1 MEELTQEVASEPE
14 VASPEP
20 EQEEQ
25 EQSQEFDY
33 SPSFLEGEA
42 EPQARAPMGYDQ
54 RQDQQWSPQQ
64 VQAYNQYMRQ
74 QQQQQPQTPNTL
86 DRFIQNPDGTISE
99 IAGYTAHQVAQSL
112 LAQSYGPMAAQ
123 MNEFVQG
130 QARYHTAVADDK
142 IRGMYKEKFAKDETF
157 AGNKRIQ
164 ARVDGAIRGLREQ
177 AIMMAHRG
185 DPSGFQIF
193 NNPTFA
199 EATLAL
205 AKIIEGTKPG
215 SSGSAPVPRVERTSP
230 ATKKQSIELDPDT
243 EAAISRFGPDFR
255 DRYLKAQEEQSKHN
269 DFQG

>member
-1 MEELTQEVASEPE
+1 MEELEQDVVEEQPSVDAEPE
-14 VASPEP
+14 AEAPEP
-20 EQEEQ
+20 
-25 EQSQEFDY
+25 SQEFDY
-33 SPSFLEGEA
+33 DPPFLAEE
-42 EPQARAPMGYDQ
+42 EPQRQEQ
-54 RQDQQWSPQQ
+54 RGRESYGEQQWSPQQ

-74 QQQQQPQTPNTL
+74 MQAPQQQGPNTL

-99 IAGYTAHQVAQSL
+99 IAGHAAQQVAQSL

-142 IRGMYKEKFAKDETF
+142 IRGMYKERFAKDETF

-164 ARVDGAIRGLREQ
+164 ARVDSAIRGLRAQ
-177 AIMMAHRG
+177 AVDMARRG

-205 AKIIEGTKPG
+205 AKIIEGAKPG
-215 SSGSAPVPRVERTSP
+215 SSGAGSVPHVERTSP
-230 ATKKQSIELDPDT
+230 ATRKQAVELDPDT
-243 EAAISRFGPDFR
+243 EAAISRFGPDFK
-255 DRYLKAQEEQSKHN
+255 DRYLKAQEEQSKYN